1 MLAGQRME
9 VAPMDIQ
16 KELEEQFDS
25 ESAKTRKMLEAI
37 PADADWNFA
46 PHAKSMK
53 LGKLAD
59 HLAQIP
65 GDWALFTLTMDRLD
79 WDPSKNPPPAANK
92 AEVLAAFDKQQPE
105 AKKALAATTGDKW
118 DRTWEFGANGQTW
131 ISNTKYRVWREMVID
146 HMVHHRAQLSVYLRL
161 LDAKVPGMFG
171 PSADE
176 M

>member
-1 MLAGQRME
+1 
-9 VAPMDIQ
+9 MDIQ
-16 KELEEQFDS
+16 KELIQEFDI

-37 PADADWNFA
+37 PEDADWNFA

-59 HLAQIP
+59 HLSQLP
-65 GDWALFTLTMDRLD
+65 GDWALFTLTKDRLD
-79 WDPSKNPPPAANK
+79 WDPSMNPPTAPNK
-92 AEVLAAFDKQQPE
+92 AAVLAQFDKQVAE
-105 AKKALAATTGDKW
+105 AKKALADTAGDKW

-131 ISNTKYRVWREMVID
+131 ISNSKFRVWREMVLS
-146 HMVHHRAQLSVYLRL
+146 HMAHHRAQLGVYIRL
-161 LDAKVPGMFG
+161 VGGKVPGMFG

>member
-1 MLAGQRME
+1 
-9 VAPMDIQ
+9 MDIQ
-16 KELEEQFDS
+16 QELIQEFDI

-37 PADADWNFA
+37 PENADWNFA
-46 PHAKSMK
+46 PHAKSMP

-59 HLAQIP
+59 HVSQIP
-65 GDWALFTLTMDRLD
+65 GDWALFTLTLDRLD

-92 AEVLAAFDKQQPE
+92 AAVLAQFDKQVPE
-105 AKKALAATTGDKW
+105 ARKALAATTGDKW

-131 ISNTKYRVWREMVID
+131 ISNTRFRVWRELVLG
-146 HMVHHRAQLSVYLRL
+146 HMGHHRAQLGVYLRL